1 MTHLQ
6 NLVVIGDQ
14 SNIKD
19 DVKKASDE
27 VGIKLMSFE
36 DLVKEGQKELEENG
50 LEVIEPKAEDVYML
64 SYTSGTTGN
73 PKGVKLTHKM
83 ILNASQALN

>member
-1 MTHLQ
+1 M
-6 NLVVIGDQ
+6 VIGDQ